1 MLVLGHPFT
10 KSREDDE
17 FIHHWYVDEGWAKR
31 VKDALRKLYQGLPDD
46 ALVPE
51 SEMVEMFLEHLRDVS
66 EEYKNEE
73 ILRRWLSL
81 SKRIGRNPLGEWG
94 RAESSSV
101 SLKGIRDYAYLVI
114 RQHGSPMHFTEVAKR
129 ISELFEKEAHVAT
142 THNELIKDE
151 RFVLVGRGLYALREW
166 GYMTG
171 VVKDVIRDV
180 LKKGGPLTKE
190 EVIDKV
196 LKERYVKPNTVVVN
210 LQDTKHFKR
219 LADGH
224 YTLA

>member
-1 MLVLGHPFT
+1 
-10 KSREDDE
+10 
-17 FIHHWYVDEGWAKR
+17 
-31 VKDALRKLYQGLPDD
+31 
-46 ALVPE
+46 
-51 SEMVEMFLEHLRDVS
+51 
-66 EEYKNEE
+66 
-73 ILRRWLSL
+73 
-81 SKRIGRNPLGEWG
+81 
-94 RAESSSV
+94 
-101 SLKGIRDYAYLVI
+101 
-114 RQHGSPMHFTEVAKR
+114 
-129 ISELFEKEAHVAT
+129 
-142 THNELIKDE
+142 
-151 RFVLVGRGLYALREW
+151 
-166 GYMTG
+166 MTG